1 MATHVEKARDN
12 FLAGYNCAQAVA
24 CAFAEEMGMTVDQA
38 ARLASGFGGGFGRMR
53 EVCGAVSGMFM
64 VLGLLSGSA
73 EVPCQEE
80 KAALYAA
87 VQTLAARFREK
98 NGTILCRELLRNI
111 ETTSGGVPEVRSA
124 AYYSGRPCAAIIAS
138 AADLL
143 EAYLTESKK

>member
-1 MATHVEKARDN
+1 MTRGETAARN
-12 FLAGYNCAQAVA
+12 FCDGYNCAQSLVLAFSDRLGEQRETLARVA
-24 CAFAEEMGMTVDQA
+24 ST
-38 ARLASGFGGGFGRMR
+38 FGGGMGRLR

-73 EVPCQEE
+73 EVPRQEE
-80 KAALYAA
+80 KTALYAA

-143 EAYLTESKK
+143 EAYLTENKA